1 MTCKTIENAKKLAKV
16 DGKTLRMHAW
26 FGQDWE
32 DLKQN
37 VSNHI
42 NLKIKKLEGE
52 ILSDIIKIEVKK
64 NPHTFVDKEGG
75 NKQLTELE
83 YIMKMT
89 NPILDLKWSETVS
102 KATTSHKIDLR
113 ILTGKRQK

>member
-1 MTCKTIENAKKLAKV
+1 
-16 DGKTLRMHAW
+16 MHAW

-113 ILTGKRQK
+113 ILTVDGI